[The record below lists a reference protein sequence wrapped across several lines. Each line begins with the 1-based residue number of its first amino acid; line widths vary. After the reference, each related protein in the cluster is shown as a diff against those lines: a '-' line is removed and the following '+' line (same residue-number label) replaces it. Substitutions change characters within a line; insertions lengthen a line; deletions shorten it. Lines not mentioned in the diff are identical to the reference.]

1 MSFITSLITGYL
13 NTDADIMEGQRE
25 YDREQEEKKN
35 LLAQE
40 LNKETRAF
48 NKELLKKQL
57 DASYNTQK
65 QYLKDVAAGNI
76 KPVKVKTKAGFLTAM
91 DMFGINQS
99 YISKGM
105 QPIYN
110 VPSLYERIEKAE
122 TFGTML
128 GKGTNAFNYPSEYQ
142 TKPNPQNAFSL
153 LQQIAG
159 STGLNK
165 SELARLKTAPDAVK
179 ADMRSLIN
187 GATVTFSDGYHKM
200 YYGEFNPKETT
211 PDLSFIE

>member
-25 YDREQEEKKN
+25 YEREQEEKKR
-35 LLAQE
+35 LLAE
-40 LNKETRAF
+40 GLNKETRAF

-122 TFGTML
+122 TFGTMI
-128 GKGTNAFNYPSEYQ
+128 GKGINSFNYASKYQ
-142 TKPNPQNAFSL
+142 TDPNPNNASAL
-153 LQQIAG
+153 LNQIG
-159 STGLNK
+159 TTGLNE
-165 SELARLKTAPDAVK
+165 SELARLKKAPK
-179 ADMRSLIN
+179 
-187 GATVTFSDGYHKM
+187 
-200 YYGEFNPKETT
+200 
-211 PDLSFIE
+211 